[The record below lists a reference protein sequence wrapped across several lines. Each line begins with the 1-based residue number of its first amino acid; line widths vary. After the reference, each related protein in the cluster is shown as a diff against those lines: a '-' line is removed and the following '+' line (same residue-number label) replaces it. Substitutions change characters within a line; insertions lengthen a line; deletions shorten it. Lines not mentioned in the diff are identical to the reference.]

1 METQDSIDIAK
12 LQRVALGLE
21 HDPSQSFFSGP
32 ARITSASPE
41 QPNFSDNRPSRHTH
55 GGASPTATRISST
68 SSSDPA
74 SSTLKQFSPSSIPR
88 QHASD
93 PVKTSKPITERS
105 QTNNVPSTPF
115 DKMDSAE
122 AAPGDTQVVSQSVYD
137 SIIRQNGESM
147 YQGLS
152 QNGADGATHRTL
164 HEGDSGHINLLS
176 QFDTALHEGNRSPNR
191 DDDSNYDGT
200 ESSPMAY
207 TAEFFPESQRF
218 LATTPGTAVKANQTP
233 GTSVQTPSISRNPLA
248 GEIESSGGMLALS
261 QLFKATQAPSSPIV
275 HTQQLEL
282 ISDRPSPNLPIQHRR
297 LTNAVS
303 SPLIERP
310 LHLDRESSEP
320 NLHYISLKDSQSR
333 RDKSLGERL
342 SRSANNIETSDELD
356 HEFYK
361 ESSFVETARRQRLI
375 DEETTAQFAAL
386 NAPSRST
393 NKVATSPSRPT
404 DGPHLDETAHE
415 AAESEEETEQEDD
428 IGPQVPQSQEIMQ
441 SSEEDKENYNGPP
454 VCIEAT
460 SSAHD
465 RLSQALAIEEHEP
478 MGDQSATIPSP
489 DPMAFRENNPDL
501 GRSSQVMV
509 KDSQQTPYQSPKPD
523 GRSSKPPSQRY
534 DNSADQMSDVEQTTP
549 VRSCLQSSPPSSR
562 EEEGPGSQH
571 NENMEMDT
579 EVVIQATSSNEI
591 RRVQSSNPSDR
602 EAPGSLPHGTET
614 GLETKSSSMPSRV
627 TETPVHLRPQ
637 MSDMA
642 RMTSIPETS
651 PNQTRPNEWE
661 GESNGDGLNNED
673 DDLPPMFA
681 VKSVNRRSRPGPSQ
695 TQSSPIKMIQA
706 QEVQSQILSS
716 PSGRQRRALTA
727 IAASASPQVDH
738 KVDWGLDFFTAED
751 EEFNALVIDGSPT
764 RPRKRRR
771 GNLGQS
777 LRPSDIVLPTT
788 PRAQPPK
795 TVAPS
800 QPQSSAEKIPPNSQE
815 MLAVQVPVT
824 RIGRQLEFSSQ
835 SSSRSASRPAARST
849 SRPAARSTS
858 RPAARSTSRPAARS
872 TSRPAARSTSR
883 PASGSA
889 PRPTSRA
896 SSRPASRAS
905 SRPPSRRRE
914 NVWEVESPQR
924 VVRQRSRSRHGRLV
938 TSRDPPPQ
946 RVPVKF
952 PDEKPPARPVVVH
965 NPQPS
970 LSSELTDVEVLCDIS
985 MLSTSNITKS
995 PSITPQPY
1003 CTAPGPASDDPE
1015 IRAPNQVIAV
1025 WQGQKRAYYPATCF
1039 GAPIGVSQGK
1049 YSVQFDGSLPV
1060 EVIKGAVKRL
1070 ELRVGDEVKVDMP
1083 DFPKLAHVIRG
1094 FSDRLTREEILCAE
1108 ENGIYPQTDIYGY
1121 TALMLASKQRKSLPN
1136 GSFNAPETVTKVP
1149 ISRIYMDTILWNRF
1163 KDRDFTHK
1171 PETTPQES
1179 TFRASSMRSSLPTS
1193 PNSRLNRGIYESSG
1207 IFTNMAFAVSYKE
1220 DEVSKNRITRLIR
1233 DYGGVLL
1240 NDGFTELFETASDE
1254 TPKKGGASNGV
1265 ATINSLS
1272 LNSDASEIGFTCLI
1286 ADTHSRREK
1295 YMQALALNIPCLSGR
1310 WIEDCVAKGRVLDW
1324 DIYLLPAG
1332 ESKYLNG
1339 ATRSR
1344 MMTPTPPMEARLS
1357 DTISSRPR
1365 LLDGKSVLIVMGRGK
1380 AEERRKAYVFLTL
1393 ALAASRVERVP
1404 DLETAKAL
1412 LDSQSGASP
1421 SPCSWDFIYVDDAD
1435 QTAARSMLASSKAQS
1450 TAPVNPRKR
1459 RRSTVTMSRPNLAT
1473 LIEPQVVGSEFVCQS
1488 LILGRLYE
1496 G

>member
-1 METQDSIDIAK
+1 
-12 LQRVALGLE
+12 
-21 HDPSQSFFSGP
+21 
-32 ARITSASPE
+32 
-41 QPNFSDNRPSRHTH
+41 
-55 GGASPTATRISST
+55 
-68 SSSDPA
+68 
-74 SSTLKQFSPSSIPR
+74 
-88 QHASD
+88 
-93 PVKTSKPITERS
+93 
-105 QTNNVPSTPF
+105 
-115 DKMDSAE
+115 MDSAE

-147 YQGLS
+147 YQGTS
-152 QNGADGATHRTL
+152 QNGADGATLRTL

-176 QFDTALHEGNRSPNR
+176 QFDTARHEDNLSQ
-191 DDDSNYDGT
+191 DQDEESNYDEN

-207 TAEFFPESQRF
+207 NPDFFPESQRF
-218 LATTPGTAVKANQTP
+218 LATTPGTAVKVNQTP
-233 GTSVQTPSISRNPLA
+233 GTSMRTPSISRNPLA

-261 QLFKATQAPSSPIV
+261 QLFKATQAPSSPLV

-310 LHLDRESSEP
+310 VHIARESSEP

-333 RDKSLGERL
+333 RDKTLGERL
-342 SRSANNIETSDELD
+342 TRSANNMETSDDLD

-361 ESSFVETARRQRLI
+361 ESSFVENARRQRQI
-375 DEETTAQFAAL
+375 DEETAAQFAAL
-386 NAPSRST
+386 NAPSGST
-393 NKVATSPSRPT
+393 TGVATSPSHPT
-404 DGPHLDETAHE
+404 DELRPEETAHE
-415 AAESEEETEQEDD
+415 AAGSEEETEQEDD
-428 IGPQVPQSQEIMQ
+428 IGPQVPQSQEIVQ

-454 VCIEAT
+454 MSTEPA

-465 RLSQALAIEEHEP
+465 RLSQALAMDEHASMANQGADFP
-478 MGDQSATIPSP
+478 AQDSAP
-489 DPMAFRENNPDL
+489 AALANNDHYI

-523 GRSSKPPSQRY
+523 EHSSKPPSQHY
-534 DNSADQMSDVEQTTP
+534 DTSVDQMSDVAENSP
-549 VRSCLQSSPPSSR
+549 VCPRLRSSPPGSQQKERS
-562 EEEGPGSQH
+562 GSQH
-571 NENMEMDT
+571 NTNTEMHT
-579 EVVIQATSSNEI
+579 EEVIQATSSNEI

-602 EAPGSLPHGTET
+602 ELPGPIPYGTQS

-637 MSDMA
+637 ISDMT

-681 VKSVNRRSRPGPSQ
+681 VQSVNRRSRPGPSQ

-751 EEFNALVIDGSPT
+751 DEFNALVIDGSPT

-771 GNLGQS
+771 GNLGQA
-777 LRPSDIVLPTT
+777 LRPSDIVLPST
-788 PRAQPPK
+788 PRAHPPK

-800 QPQSSAEKIPPNSQE
+800 QPQSSAEKPPSNSQE
-815 MLAVQVPVT
+815 MLAVHVPIST
-824 RIGRQLEFSSQ
+824 IYSQLDFSSRPF
-835 SSSRSASRPAARST
+835 SRSASRP
-849 SRPAARSTS
+849 P
-858 RPAARSTSRPAARS
+858 
-872 TSRPAARSTSR
+872 ARSTSR
-883 PASGSA
+883 PASRSA
-889 PRPTSRA
+889 SRPPARSR
-896 SSRPASRAS
+896 SRPASRSAS
-905 SRPPSRRRE
+905 RPPSRSASRAASRAPSRPPSRRSE

-924 VVRQRSRSRHGRLV
+924 AVRRRSRSRPGRLM

-946 RVPVKF
+946 RIPVKF

-965 NPQPS
+965 NPQPVF
-970 LSSELTDVEVLCDIS
+970 SSELTDVELLSDIS

-995 PSITPQPY
+995 PSTTPQPHR
-1003 CTAPGPASDDPE
+1003 TAPASTTDDSE

-1025 WQGQKRAYYPATCF
+1025 WQGSKRAYYPGTCF
-1039 GAPIGVSQGK
+1039 GAPVGVTQGK
-1049 YSVQFDGSLPV
+1049 YCVKFVDSLPV
-1060 EVIKGAVKRL
+1060 EVNKGVVKRL
-1070 ELRVGDEVKVDMP
+1070 ELRVGDTVKVEMP
-1083 DFPKLAHVIRG
+1083 GFPKVAHVICG
-1094 FSDRLTREEILCAE
+1094 FSDRLSREEILRAA
-1108 ENGIYPQTDIYGY
+1108 ENGLYPQTDVHGY
-1121 TALMLASKQRKSLPN
+1121 SAVLVASRQRNSLPN
-1136 GSFNAPETVTKVP
+1136 GTFNTPETLTKVP
-1149 ISRIYMDTILWNRF
+1149 ISRIYMDTNLWNRF
-1163 KDRDFTHK
+1163 KDREFTHK
-1171 PETTPQES
+1171 PDTAPLET

-1193 PNSRLNRGIYESSG
+1193 PNSRAARTGYDTAG
-1207 IFTNMAFAVSYKE
+1207 IFSKMAFAVSYKE
-1220 DEVSKNRITRLIR
+1220 NEASKNRITRLIR
-1233 DYGGVLL
+1233 DNGGMLL
-1240 NDGFTELFETASDE
+1240 NDGFTELFEPASVE
-1254 TPKKGGASNGV
+1254 TPKKGDTIDGV
-1265 ATINSLS
+1265 STVNSLS
-1272 LNSDASEIGFTCLI
+1272 LDSDAAEIGFTCLI

-1310 WIEDCVAKGRVLDW
+1310 WVEDCVAKGRILDW

-1332 ESKYLNG
+1332 ESLYLNG

-1344 MMTPTPPMEARLS
+1344 IMAPTSPMESRLS
-1357 DTISSRPR
+1357 DTIDSRPR

-1380 AEERRKAYVFLTL
+1380 AEEKRKAYVFLTL
-1393 ALAASRVERVP
+1393 ALGASRVERVP

-1412 LDSQSGASP
+1412 LDSRVEASSASG
-1421 SPCSWDFIYVDDAD
+1421 WDYIYVDDAD
-1435 QTAARSMLASSKAQS
+1435 QTAAKSMLASSKSQ
-1450 TAPVNPRKR
+1450 PVNFVNGRKR
-1459 RRSTVTMSRPNLAT
+1459 RRSTVTMSRPDLTT
-1473 LIEPQVVGSEFVCQS
+1473 LLGPQIVGSEFVCQS

-1496 G
+1496 E

>member
-21 HDPSQSFFSGP
+21 HDPSQSIFSGP
-32 ARITSASPE
+32 ARIASASPE
-41 QPNFSDNRPSRHTH
+41 QSNYSDQRPSRHSH
-55 GGASPTATRISST
+55 GGASPTAIGLSST
-68 SSSDPA
+68 SSSNPA
-74 SSTLKQFSPSSIPR
+74 SSTLKQLPPSSIPR
-88 QHASD
+88 QHESE
-93 PVKTSKPITERS
+93 PVNTSNPTTEQSR
-105 QTNNVPSTPF
+105 TNHVPSTPF

-147 YQGLS
+147 YHGHS
-152 QNGADGATHRTL
+152 QNGADGATLRTL
-164 HEGDSGHINLLS
+164 QEGDSGHINLLS
-176 QFDTALHEGNRSPNR
+176 QFDTARHDGNQSPDH

-207 TAEFFPESQRF
+207 NAEFFPESQRF
-218 LATTPGTAVKANQTP
+218 LATTPGTAVKVNQTP
-233 GTSVQTPSISRNPLA
+233 GTSMRTPSISRNPLA

-261 QLFKATQAPSSPIV
+261 QLFKATQAPSSPLV

-310 LHLDRESSEP
+310 LHFARESSEP

-333 RDKSLGERL
+333 REKSLGERL
-342 SRSANNIETSDELD
+342 SRSANNMETSDELD

-361 ESSFVETARRQRLI
+361 ESSFVENARRQRLI
-375 DEETTAQFAAL
+375 DEETAAQFAAL

-393 NKVATSPSRPT
+393 TAVATSPSHPT
-404 DGPHLDETAHE
+404 DGLHPDETAHE
-415 AAESEEETEQEDD
+415 AAGSEEETEQEDD
-428 IGPQVPQSQEIMQ
+428 LGPQVPQSQEIMQ

-454 VCIEAT
+454 VCIDAT

-465 RLSQALAIEEHEP
+465 RLSQALAIEEHDAIA
-478 MGDQSATIPSP
+478 DQGADIPSQ
-489 DPMAFRENNPDL
+489 DRTAFRENDQYL

-523 GRSSKPPSQRY
+523 ERSSKRPSHCY
-534 DNSADQMSDVEQTTP
+534 ETSADQMSDVEETTP
-549 VRSCLQSSPPSSR
+549 VRSRAQSSPPGSR
-562 EEEGPGSQH
+562 QKERPQSQH
-571 NENMEMDT
+571 NEDTEMDT
-579 EVVIQATSSNEI
+579 DVVIQATSSNEI
-591 RRVQSSNPSDR
+591 ARVQSSNPSDR
-602 EAPGSLPHGTET
+602 EAPGSLPQGTDP

-642 RMTSIPETS
+642 PMTSIPETS

-681 VKSVNRRSRPGPSQ
+681 VQSVNRRSRPGPSQ

-727 IAASASPQVDH
+727 IAASASPQVEH

-751 EEFNALVIDGSPT
+751 DEFNALVIDGSPT

-777 LRPSDIVLPTT
+777 LRPSDIVLLST

-795 TVAPS
+795 TVARS
-800 QPQSSAEKIPPNSQE
+800 QPQSSAEKPPSNSQE

-824 RIGRQLEFSSQ
+824 SIGRQLELSSRP
-835 SSSRSASRPAARST
+835 SSRSISRPAVRST

-872 TSRPAARSTSR
+872 
-883 PASGSA
+883 G
-889 PRPTSRA
+889 
-896 SSRPASRAS
+896 SRPASRAS
-905 SRPPSRRRE
+905 TRPASRAPSRPPSRRRE
-914 NVWEVESPQR
+914 NVWEIESPQR
-924 VVRQRSRSRHGRLV
+924 VVRQRSRSRHGRLM

-946 RVPVKF
+946 RIPVKF
-952 PDEKPPARPVVVH
+952 PDEQPPARPVVVY
-965 NPQPS
+965 NPQPA
-970 LSSELTDVEVLCDIS
+970 LSSELTDVDLLSDIS
-985 MLSTSNITKS
+985 MISTSNITKS
-995 PSITPQPY
+995 PSTTPQSHR
-1003 CTAPGPASDDPE
+1003 TAPAPASDDPE

-1060 EVIKGAVKRL
+1060 EVIKGLVKRL

-1083 DFPKLAHVIRG
+1083 GFPKLAHVIRG
-1094 FSDRLTREEILCAE
+1094 FSDRLTREEILRAAD
-1108 ENGIYPQTDIYGY
+1108 NGIYPQTDVYGY
-1121 TALMLASKQRKSLPN
+1121 TALILASKQRKSLPS
-1136 GSFNAPETVTKVP
+1136 GSFDGSETMTKVP
-1149 ISRIYMDTILWNRF
+1149 ISRIYMDNILWNRF
-1163 KDRDFTHK
+1163 KDREFTQNT
-1171 PETTPQES
+1171 ETAPQES
-1179 TFRASSMRSSLPTS
+1179 TFRVLSMRSSLPAS
-1193 PNSRLNRGIYESSG
+1193 PNSRVARSIYEPSG

-1233 DYGGVLL
+1233 DNGGVLL

-1254 TPKKGGASNGV
+1254 TPKKGGSSNGV
-1265 ATINSLS
+1265 STINGLS
-1272 LNSDASEIGFTCLI
+1272 LDSDASEIGFTCLI

-1310 WIEDCVAKGRVLDW
+1310 WVEDCVAKGRVLDW

-1344 MMTPTPPMEARLS
+1344 IMTPISPMEARLS
-1357 DTISSRPR
+1357 DTISSRPS

-1380 AEERRKAYVFLTL
+1380 AEEKRKAYVFLTL
-1393 ALAASRVERVP
+1393 ALGASRVERVP
-1404 DLETAKAL
+1404 DLETAKTL
-1412 LDSQSGASP
+1412 LDSQAGASP
-1421 SPCSWDFIYVDDAD
+1421 SPSNWDFIYVDDAD
-1435 QTAARSMLASSKAQS
+1435 QTAAKSMLASSQAQS
-1450 TAPVNPRKR
+1450 SAPVNPRKR

-1473 LIEPQVVGSEFVCQS
+1473 LIGPQVVGSEFVCQS
-1488 LILGRLYE
+1488 LILGRLFE
-1496 G
+1496 E

>member
-1 METQDSIDIAK
+1 M
-12 LQRVALGLE
+12 
-21 HDPSQSFFSGP
+21 
-32 ARITSASPE
+32 
-41 QPNFSDNRPSRHTH
+41 
-55 GGASPTATRISST
+55 
-68 SSSDPA
+68 
-74 SSTLKQFSPSSIPR
+74 
-88 QHASD
+88 
-93 PVKTSKPITERS
+93 KTSNPTTEQSR
-105 QTNNVPSTPF
+105 TNHVPSTPF
-115 DKMDSAE
+115 DKMDSTD

-147 YQGLS
+147 YQGHS
-152 QNGADGATHRTL
+152 QNGADGATLRTL
-164 HEGDSGHINLLS
+164 HEGDSGHVNLLS
-176 QFDTALHEGNRSPNR
+176 QFDIARHDGNQSPDH

-200 ESSPMAY
+200 ESSLMTY
-207 TAEFFPESQRF
+207 NGEFFPESQRF
-218 LATTPGTAVKANQTP
+218 LATTPGTTVKANQTP
-233 GTSVQTPSISRNPLA
+233 GTSMRTPSISRNPLA

-261 QLFKATQAPSSPIV
+261 QLFKATQAPSSPLV

-297 LTNAVS
+297 LTNTVS

-310 LHLDRESSEP
+310 LHFARESSEP
-320 NLHYISLKDSQSR
+320 NLHYISVKDSQSR

-342 SRSANNIETSDELD
+342 SRSANNMETSDELD

-361 ESSFVETARRQRLI
+361 ESSFVENARRQRLI
-375 DEETTAQFAAL
+375 DEETAAQFAAL

-393 NKVATSPSRPT
+393 TGVATSPSHPT
-404 DGPHLDETAHE
+404 DGPHPDETAHE
-415 AAESEEETEQEDD
+415 AAGSEEETEQEDD
-428 IGPQVPQSQEIMQ
+428 LGPQVPQSQEIMQ

-454 VCIEAT
+454 VCIDAT

-465 RLSQALAIEEHEP
+465 RLSQALAIEEHES
-478 MGDQSATIPSP
+478 MADHSAAIPSQ
-489 DPMAFRENNPDL
+489 DPTAFRENDQYL

-534 DNSADQMSDVEQTTP
+534 ENSADQMSDVEETTP
-549 VRSCLQSSPPSSR
+549 VRSRVQSSPPGSR
-562 EEEGPGSQH
+562 EKDQLQSQH
-571 NENMEMDT
+571 NEDTEMDT
-579 EVVIQATSSNEI
+579 DVVIQATSSNEI

-602 EAPGSLPHGTET
+602 DAPGSLPQGTDP
-614 GLETKSSSMPSRV
+614 GLETKSSSMPPRV

-681 VKSVNRRSRPGPSQ
+681 VQSVNRRSRPGPSQ

-727 IAASASPQVDH
+727 IAASASPQVEH

-751 EEFNALVIDGSPT
+751 DEFNALVIDGSPT

-777 LRPSDIVLPTT
+777 LRPSDIVLPST

-800 QPQSSAEKIPPNSQE
+800 QPQSSAEMPPSNSQE
-815 MLAVQVPVT
+815 MLAVQIPVS
-824 RIGRQLEFSSQ
+824 RIGRQLEL
-835 SSSRSASRPAARST
+835 SSRPSS
-849 SRPAARSTS
+849 RSTS

-883 PASGSA
+883 PASRSGS
-889 PRPTSRA
+889 RPASRA
-896 SSRPASRAS
+896 SSRPASRAP

-914 NVWEVESPQR
+914 NVWEIESPQR
-924 VVRQRSRSRHGRLV
+924 VVRQRSRSRHGSLM
-938 TSRDPPPQ
+938 TLRDPPPQ
-946 RVPVKF
+946 RIPVKF
-952 PDEKPPARPVVVH
+952 PDEKPSARPVVVH
-965 NPQPS
+965 NPQPA
-970 LSSELTDVEVLCDIS
+970 LSSELTDVELLSDIS
-985 MLSTSNITKS
+985 MISTSNITKS
-995 PSITPQPY
+995 PSTTPQSHR
-1003 CTAPGPASDDPE
+1003 TAPAAASDDPE

-1060 EVIKGAVKRL
+1060 EVIKGLVKRL

-1083 DFPKLAHVIRG
+1083 GFPKLAHVIRG
-1094 FSDRLTREEILCAE
+1094 FSDRLTREEILRAAD
-1108 ENGIYPQTDIYGY
+1108 NGIYPQTDVYGY

-1136 GSFNAPETVTKVP
+1136 GSFNGSETMTKVP
-1149 ISRIYMDTILWNRF
+1149 ISRIYMDNILWNRF
-1163 KDRDFTHK
+1163 KDREFTQRA
-1171 PETTPQES
+1171 ETTPQES
-1179 TFRASSMRSSLPTS
+1179 TFRASFMRSSLPTS
-1193 PNSRLNRGIYESSG
+1193 PNSRVARSIYEPSG

-1233 DYGGVLL
+1233 DNGGVLL

-1254 TPKKGGASNGV
+1254 TPKKGGSSNGV
-1265 ATINSLS
+1265 STINGLS
-1272 LNSDASEIGFTCLI
+1272 LDSDASEIGFTCLI

-1310 WIEDCVAKGRVLDW
+1310 WVEDCVAKGRVLDW

-1344 MMTPTPPMEARLS
+1344 IMTPVSPMEARLS

-1380 AEERRKAYVFLTL
+1380 AEEKRKAYVFLTL
-1393 ALAASRVERVP
+1393 ALGASRVERVP
-1404 DLETAKAL
+1404 DLETAKTL

-1421 SPCSWDFIYVDDAD
+1421 SPSGWDFIYVDDAD
-1435 QTAARSMLASSKAQS
+1435 QTVAKSMLASSQAQS
-1450 TAPVNPRKR
+1450 SAPINPRKR

-1473 LIEPQVVGSEFVCQS
+1473 LLGPQVVGSEFVCQS
-1488 LILGRLYE
+1488 LILGRLFE
-1496 G
+1496 E